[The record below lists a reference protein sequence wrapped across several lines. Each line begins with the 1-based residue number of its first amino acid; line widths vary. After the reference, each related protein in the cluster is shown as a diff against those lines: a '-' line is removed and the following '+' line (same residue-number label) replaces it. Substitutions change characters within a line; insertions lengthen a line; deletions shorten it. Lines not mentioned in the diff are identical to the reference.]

1 MQKCKKCFLPETY
14 ETIEFSVDSC
24 NICNSNINL
33 KKKMDWEK
41 KNKELIELVK
51 KYKGKYDYDCIIPF
65 SGGKDSTFQ
74 AYYVVKELKLKP
86 LLIRFNHGFFRQK
99 LKDNTEKTLKK
110 LGVDIIDFTPNW
122 KIVKKLMFESF
133 KRKTDFCWHC
143 HTGIYS
149 YPIRLAIKLN
159 IPFVIFGEPLAEMS
173 AYYDYSETEY
183 EDEEKFDRT
192 RNLGISADDMFGM
205 INSKDDP
212 VDKRDLIP
220 YTFPSKKDYDK
231 AGIMCIN
238 LGSFIEWDYEKQYNI
253 INKELGWEKDELEGV
268 PDELNKAG
276 ANIECYMQGTRD
288 YLKFVKRG
296 YSRVSQLLSIELRKG
311 NINKEIAEK
320 YVKEEGK
327 KPPSLEIFLEYM
339 GLSEDEFNK
348 IAKSM
353 SIPPYEHKFGSN
365 EKIAKKTKDFSDW
378 YREKD

>member
-1 MQKCKKCFLPETY
+1 
-14 ETIEFSVDSC
+14 
-24 NICNSNINL
+24 
-33 KKKMDWEK
+33 
-41 KNKELIELVK
+41 
-51 KYKGKYDYDCIIPF
+51 
-65 SGGKDSTFQ
+65 
-74 AYYVVKELKLKP
+74 
-86 LLIRFNHGFFRQK
+86 
-99 LKDNTEKTLKK
+99 
-110 LGVDIIDFTPNW
+110 
-122 KIVKKLMFESF
+122 MFESF
-133 KRKTDFCWHC
+133 NRKTDFCWHC

-159 IPFVIFGEPLAEMS
+159 IPLVIFGEPLAEMS

-192 RNLGISADDMFGM
+192 RNLGISADDMYGM
-205 INSKDDP
+205 INSKNDP

-220 YTFPSKKDYDK
+220 YTFPSKDEYDK
-231 AGIMCIN
+231 AGIMSIN
-238 LGSFIEWDYEKQYNI
+238 LGSFVKWDYEKQYNI

-276 ANIECYMQGTRD
+276 SKIECYMQGTRD

-311 NINKEIAEK
+311 NIKKEDAEK
-320 YVKEEGK
+320 YIKEEGQ

-365 EKIAKKTKDFSDW
+365 EKIAKKPKDFNDW
-378 YREKD
+378 YREKN